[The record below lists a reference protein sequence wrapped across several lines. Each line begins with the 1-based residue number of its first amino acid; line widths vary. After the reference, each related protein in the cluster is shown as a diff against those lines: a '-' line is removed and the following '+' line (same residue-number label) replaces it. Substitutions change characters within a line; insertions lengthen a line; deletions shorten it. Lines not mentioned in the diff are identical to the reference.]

1 MRTETFSREDTRGL
15 EGKLEAQERFWRGRM
30 KEYEDRL
37 ERERMENKESLEQL
51 RLEIAEE
58 RGKLARQAK
67 RRRKL
72 KKRKKE
78 LENQQDLK
86 ITQPPADDCVPEEN
100 VIIKPPAD
108 VRVPEENVEKPDP
121 TQLQKNGKVQ
131 VIKVS
136 ERMQVQKILFSS
148 NKQRK
153 NALSKMSELQQ
164 CPIFR

>member
-86 ITQPPADDCVPEEN
+86 IIQPHADDCVPEEN

>member
-78 LENQQDLK
+78 LENQHDLK
-86 ITQPPADDCVPEEN
+86 IIQPPADD
-100 VIIKPPAD
+100 
-108 VRVPEENVEKPDP
+108 RVPEENVEKPDP

>member
-78 LENQQDLK
+78 FENQHDPK
-86 ITQPPADDCVPEEN
+86 IIQPPANDPVPEEN
-100 VIIKPPAD
+100 L
-108 VRVPEENVEKPDP
+108 EKPDP
-121 TQLQKNGKVQ
+121 TLLKKNGKVQ

-136 ERMQVQKILFSS
+136 EKLQVQKNIFFV
-148 NKQRK
+148 KKEK
-153 NALSKMSELQQ
+153 NASSSVFTLQENLSLIMN
-164 CPIFR
+164 